1 MGNKHIQEL
10 SQHYQLR
17 CYSAGGLGGGK
28 CARIFVGWRVG
39 WRFLIDFQYFWMM
52 ILSVEKSFF
61 LIIKHPSWDQG
72 KVKDTCHFFP
82 SLPFPSLPFPSLPF
96 PSLPFPSLPFPSL
109 PFPSLPF
116 ELRFLRAKPCGSKL
130 GVGGFWTGR
139 KLAKSIECY
148 C

>member
-39 WRFLIDFQYFWMM
+39 WRFLIDFQYFWMT

-109 PFPSLPF
+109 PFPSLRTSFPSSKTM
-116 ELRFLRAKPCGSKL
+116 RVKIGGWWFLD
-130 GVGGFWTGR
+130 R
-139 KLAKSIECY
+139 KKAGKIH
-148 C
+148 